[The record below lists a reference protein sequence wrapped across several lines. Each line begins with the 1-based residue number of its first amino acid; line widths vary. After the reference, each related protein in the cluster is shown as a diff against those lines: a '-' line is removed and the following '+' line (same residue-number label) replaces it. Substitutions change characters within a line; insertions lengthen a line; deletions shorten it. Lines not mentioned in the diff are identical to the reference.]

1 MLYSNGESPAKPS
14 VSWERLCAIKNGL
27 FYDLLYQEERDW
39 KQGVRTDHLYWDT
52 VANLKRVL
60 EADAEAECS
69 NWTREEGEILREM
82 LRKHS
87 CEKVRRLRG
96 ARVLFGL
103 MCLLVLLVVI
113 RPFVQEMSCSSRRK
127 NVG

>member
-1 MLYSNGESPAKPS
+1 MHLHNRCNPQDAVFKWRKPS
-14 VSWERLCAIKNGL
+14 QALRELGEAVFVLRLAIPRGTRL
-27 FYDLLYQEERDW
+27 
-39 KQGVRTDHLYWDT
+39 KQGFRTDHLYWDT

-69 NWTREEGEILREM
+69 NWTPEEGEILREM

-103 MCLLVLLVVI
+103 MCLLVSLVVI
-113 RPFVQEMSCSSRRK
+113 RPSV
-127 NVG
+127 